1 MKTEMEKTSRALFS
15 VGLLAL
21 ILGLISGF
29 VWGSRDAARIFF
41 CASVVLAAAWTFGY
55 LSRKN
60 T

>member
-1 MKTEMEKTSRALFS
+1 MEKTSRALFS